1 MTLKKS
7 IKIAII
13 ILITIITGTI
23 TYIFVI
29 DTPFKIPLSNVQSHR
44 EYQDN
49 HYKTLTTMQYEKIL
63 KENPQST
70 YANYYVARLLIDDNP
85 VQSLDL
91 SKKGISIDANF
102 GYNYLTVSYLHYI
115 NGDNNESLT
124 YLNMAKDK
132 GVDKYSISCR
142 RILILNSMCT
152 SDDKIVV
159 QKLENMCSSYNSN
172 YSFKDLQADLNY
184 VISSGSPYLD
194 NYKGKTIDCKAFLEV
209 CKLTEENLE
218 NKRNLERL
226 CSQSNHRVF
235 LEDRF
240 ASLGNRII
248 DLTMINKMQ
257 DCVYMWNATFVNEYG
272 SLSQCNILTGLSSS
286 GNEIE
291 VLKTNCYTP

>member
-1 MTLKKS
+1 MT
-7 IKIAII
+7 
-13 ILITIITGTI
+13 
-23 TYIFVI
+23 
-29 DTPFKIPLSNVQSHR
+29 
-44 EYQDN
+44 
-49 HYKTLTTMQYEKIL
+49 YKGK
-63 KENPQST
+63 
-70 YANYYVARLLIDDNP
+70 ANYLIIRPHIYNSLIIKD
-85 VQSLDL
+85 VQV
-91 SKKGISIDANF
+91 
-102 GYNYLTVSYLHYI
+102 YYI

-132 GVDKYSISCR
+132 GVDKYSISSR

-159 QKLENMCSSYNSN
+159 QKLENMCSSYYYN

-184 VISSGSPYLD
+184 VISSGSSYLD

-209 CKLTEENLE
+209 CKLTEKNLE
-218 NKRNLERL
+218 NKRNLETL
-226 CSQSNHRVF
+226 CNQNSHRVF
-235 LEDRF
+235 LENRF